1 MQTQEEKEIARN
13 ASYVRIACRAAQ
25 DASALA
31 AAILESTNP
40 GDLKKDHKDANAILD
55 ACGHLMASINALLI
69 KGDDFDDLKRIG
81 AAREKHARQWL
92 GRMGVDWR

>member
-13 ASYVRIACRAAQ
+13 ASYVGIACRAAQ

-31 AAILESTNP
+31 AAILESLNP

-69 KGDDFDDLKRIG
+69 KGDDFDDLKRID
-81 AAREKHARQWL
+81 AAREKHARRWL
-92 GRMGVDWR
+92 GQMGVDWR